1 MENLQWKEI
10 HYEEL
15 DSTNLQAKRLARQ
28 RKDEMGQV
36 QGSGDT
42 ESGIVLTADLQT
54 AGRGRLGRSWESP
67 RGAGLWMSLLF
78 RPELPPASASM
89 LTLVAALAV
98 ARGIEEVS
106 SVRTQI
112 KWPND
117 LVADGKKVCGILTE
131 MHANLHQIEYVVI
144 GIGINVNTTEFPEEL
159 QQKATSLY
167 LCSEQKTELDILK
180 KEILKSFDQLYKE
193 FCRCGDLS
201 ALRTVYEEQ
210 LANKGREVRILP
222 ADSQKTGGMEKSGDS
237 LCGTCLGINEK
248 GELLVRRA
256 DGFVETVVSGEVS
269 VRGIYGYV

>member
-131 MHANLHQIEYVVI
+131 MHANLCQIEYVVI

-167 LCSEQKTELDILK
+167 LCSGQKTELDILK

-201 ALRTVYEEQ
+201 ALRIVYEEQ

-222 ADSQKTGGMEKSGDS
+222 ADSQKTDGMEKSGDS